1 MHYRTEAVK
10 DWPIRP
16 VQEFL
21 EAVDLRVQEFKGEA
35 ELTASN
41 LPKTKEVWVLSY
53 A

>member
-1 MHYRTEAVK
+1 VK

-21 EAVDLRVQEFKGEA
+21 EAVDLTVREFKGEA
-35 ELTASN
+35 ELTAQN
-41 LPKTKEVWVLSY
+41 LPKAKEVWLLSH